1 MRDPEDE
8 ALLRYDELAIP
19 AMWFGHVVALVV
31 FVLAQLLPT
40 VRNGAWQPY
49 SALEMLG
56 DINLATDFYPE
67 MVVGTLAFLNG
78 PLTILIFTFLII
90 NLIFPALAWLSV
102 GLGSKRKQNENNAS
116 PTKEGWSKGTGW
128 LKKRK

>member
-1 MRDPEDE
+1 MRDAEDE

-19 AMWFGHVVALVV
+19 AMWFGHLIALLV
-31 FVLAQLLPT
+31 FVFAQLIPAI
-40 VRNGAWQPY
+40 RNGAWQPY

-67 MVVGTLAFLNG
+67 MVVDTLAFLNG
-78 PLTILIFTFLII
+78 PLTILILTFLII

-102 GLGSKRKQNENNAS
+102 GHGSTRKQDESHAPS
-116 PTKEGWSKGTGW
+116 TKEGWSKGGSW

>member
-56 DINLATDFYPE
+56 IS
-67 MVVGTLAFLNG
+67 
-78 PLTILIFTFLII
+78 ILPPTFTRRWWWVRWHF
-90 NLIFPALAWLSV
+90 
-102 GLGSKRKQNENNAS
+102 
-116 PTKEGWSKGTGW
+116 
-128 LKKRK
+128 